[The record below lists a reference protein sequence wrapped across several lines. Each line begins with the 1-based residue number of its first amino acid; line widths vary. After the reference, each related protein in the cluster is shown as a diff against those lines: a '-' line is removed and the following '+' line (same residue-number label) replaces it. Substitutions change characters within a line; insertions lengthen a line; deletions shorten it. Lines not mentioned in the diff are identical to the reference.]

1 MMDSSRVQPLFPI
14 AIENPELIAYRA
26 EFPILQRK
34 TYMNNCSL
42 GALSQRSMQ
51 GIAQF
56 MEMWN
61 EWGAHAW
68 YEIWLGEIARVR
80 QKFATLIGAQLHEV
94 AIAPSVSAALS
105 SIASALDYSQRNKVV
120 MTDMDFPTL
129 AHQWLVKERL
139 GVTCNFVHSPDR
151 IYVPPELFESEVDD
165 KTALVATSHVCF
177 TSGYIQDLR
186 AVADIAHK
194 HGAHILIDDYQGTGQ
209 IPIDVVAQDID
220 FLVTGTLKWLL
231 GGPGLAL
238 VYIREGLLP
247 HLQPTIAGWFGDR
260 DQFQFKTR
268 EFEFRPDATRIEM
281 GTPAVAAIYTA
292 NAGLDIVQEISV
304 ERICERTRYLT
315 NDLVARVRE
324 HGWNVRTP
332 QEPQCRNSI
341 VMVAFEHPEEI
352 VKALVARN
360 IITDSRPG
368 LLRISP
374 YFYNTIEEN
383 AIVVDAIA
391 EILASKRGSQW
402 VQPFVQGFG
411 GVPQNPSSQQD
422 SP

>member
-1 MMDSSRVQPLFPI
+1 MITDDSRMQQPVPI
-14 AIENPELIAYRA
+14 AIENPELVSYRA

-34 TYMNNCSL
+34 TYMNSCSL

-51 GIAQF
+51 NVAQF

-68 YEIWLGEIARVR
+68 YEIWLGEIARMR
-80 QKFATLIGAQLHEV
+80 QKFAKLIGAQLHEV
-94 AIAPSVSAALS
+94 AIAASVSAALS
-105 SIASALDYSQRNKVV
+105 SIATALDYSKRNKVV
-120 MTDMDFPTL
+120 MADMDFPTL
-129 AHQWLVKERL
+129 AYQWLVKERL
-139 GVTCNFVHSPDR
+139 GVQCHFVESPDR
-151 IYVPPELFESEVDD
+151 VYVPPDLFEPAVDD
-165 KTALVATSHVCF
+165 KTALVATSHVFF

-194 HGAHILIDDYQGTGQ
+194 QGALLLIDDYQGTGQ

-247 HLQPTIAGWFGDR
+247 HLRPTIAGWFGHR
-260 DQFQFKTR
+260 DQFAFKTR
-268 EFEFRPDATRIEM
+268 EFEFRPEATRVEM
-281 GTPAVAAIYTA
+281 GTPAVAAVYAA
-292 NAGLDIVQEISV
+292 NGGMDMVQEISV

-315 NDLVARVRE
+315 NDLIARARE
-324 HGWNVRTP
+324 HGWKVRAP
-332 QEPQCRNSI
+332 QEPECRSSI
-341 VMVAFEHPEEI
+341 VMLELEEPQEV
-352 VKALVARN
+352 VKELVARN

-383 AIVVDAIA
+383 GVVIDAIA
-391 EILASKRGSQW
+391 EILEKRGKGS
-402 VQPFVQGFG
+402 
-411 GVPQNPSSQQD
+411 
-422 SP
+422 